1 MLFQIRD
8 YDNIN
13 VDNFEL
19 SQVVMDSIH
28 NLESLMNLEK
38 KESFVDTR
46 KITKSW
52 NSSPPKIFQKTT
64 FLQNVSE
71 EDKIYNE
78 IRNSLNKLS
87 SSNYDTQMA
96 NILVNIEKCEDK
108 DKVVQTIY
116 TIACSNKV
124 FSELYAKLYKELV
137 TKYDYFAD
145 AVSTMLDTYKTKIT
159 SIRYKDPNVDYDL
172 YCAYTKTNDS
182 LRASL
187 SFYVNLFKYDL
198 LKRESLVELIMF
210 ILDVMETN
218 QVMENRRNE
227 MEEFAEQLFILC
239 KNMDICLCDHFAHIK
254 SKLEKYSKLKNGGEV
269 ISMSS
274 RVNFRCMDILDGLK

>member
-1 MLFQIRD
+1 MPFQLRD

-13 VDNFEL
+13 VDNYEL
-19 SQVVMDSIH
+19 SQTVIDGIR

-38 KESFVDTR
+38 KETFVDPR
-46 KITKSW
+46 KSAKSW
-52 NSSPPKIFQKTT
+52 NSAPPKNFQKTT

-87 SSNYDTQMA
+87 SSNYDAQMA

-159 SIRYKDPNVDYDL
+159 SIVYKDPNVDYDL

-187 SFYVNLFKYDL
+187 LFYVNLFKYDL

-218 QVMENRRNE
+218 QVIENRRNE
-227 MEEFAEQLFILC
+227 MEEFAEQLFIIC

-254 SKLEKYSKLKNGGEV
+254 SKIEGYSIMKNGGEI

>member
-1 MLFQIRD
+1 MPFQLRD

-13 VDNFEL
+13 VDNYEL
-19 SQVVMDSIH
+19 SQTVIDGIR

-38 KESFVDTR
+38 KETFVDPR
-46 KITKSW
+46 KSAKSW
-52 NSSPPKIFQKTT
+52 NSAPPKNFQKTT

-87 SSNYDTQMA
+87 SSNYDAQMA

-159 SIRYKDPNVDYDL
+159 SIVYKDPNVDYDL

-187 SFYVNLFKYDL
+187 LFYVNLFKYDL

-218 QVMENRRNE
+218 QVIENRRNE

-254 SKLEKYSKLKNGGEV
+254 SKIEGYSIMKNGGEI

>member
-1 MLFQIRD
+1 MLFQLRD

-13 VDNFEL
+13 VDNYEL
-19 SQVVMDSIH
+19 SQTVIDGIR

-38 KESFVDTR
+38 KETFVDPR
-46 KITKSW
+46 KSAKSW
-52 NSSPPKIFQKTT
+52 NSAPPKNFQKTT

-87 SSNYDTQMA
+87 SSNYDAQMA

-108 DKVVQTIY
+108 DKIVHTIY

-145 AVSTMLDTYKTKIT
+145 AVSTMLDTYKTKLT
-159 SIRYKDPNVDYDL
+159 SIVYKD
-172 YCAYTKTNDS
+172 CAYTKTNDS

-187 SFYVNLFKYDL
+187 LFYVNLFKYDL

-218 QVMENRRNE
+218 QVIENRRNE
-227 MEEFAEQLFILC
+227 MEEFAEQLFIIC

-254 SKLEKYSKLKNGGEV
+254 SKIEGYSKMKNGGGV
-269 ISMSS
+269 ISVSS